1 MLFGGV
7 ALQCGRIPQGKRC
20 ITHTHG
26 SLSGPGWGTRQR
38 PIQRTPLTVK
48 RARGLCTLHKT
59 GLPRPHPQRATG
71 AQAQSEKPA
80 LADWFPTIEG
90 GFWDMEYHLSERER
104 TWTSLGS
111 GTSLL
116 ERGSTLF
123 QSGIA
128 FSERQWAGW
137 AILYLLSTLEFLPA
151 WGTGPDCYLRL
162 FAKWQVRIPNL
173 LGVSGGG
180 CSRVLH
186 VANPFS
192 YWETLMLM

>member
-1 MLFGGV
+1 MLFEGV

-26 SLSGPGWGTRQR
+26 TWA
-38 PIQRTPLTVK
+38 IQRTPLTVK
-48 RARGLCTLHKT
+48 RAMDLCTLHKT

-71 AQAQSEKPA
+71 AQVQSEKPA

-137 AILYLLSTLEFLPA
+137 AILYLLSTLEFLPVSE
-151 WGTGPDCYLRL
+151 GGVSLRL
-162 FAKWQVRIPNL
+162 QLGEQVLTVICNYLPSDRSEYPTFL
-173 LGVSGGG
+173 ESVVEGAQG
-180 CSRVLH
+180 C
-186 VANPFS
+186 
-192 YWETLMLM
+192 YM